1 MLMKGLSDLNKQNL
15 ELKDKILAQDDLIEA
30 IAMQTKMLEFVKT
43 KGMSQLLSK
52 LKDTI
57 MGVDDGWTA
66 FIDQLTERVDMMKNI
81 SSMLTEWNG
90 TTDQQPAEG
99 EGSNTDLE
107 RAVRGSPV
115 QITAP
120 SPPRYSI

>member
-66 FIDQLTERVDMMKNI
+66 FIDQLTERADMMKNI
-81 SSMLTEWNG
+81 SSMLTGWNG

-99 EGSNTDLE
+99 EGSNTDLGG
-107 RAVRGSPV
+107 AVRGSPV
-115 QITAP
+115 QIRAP
-120 SPPRYSI
+120 SPPR